1 MREKKVLSKSL
12 LLLAITS
19 IMLFAM
25 SITSFAASTVTNV
38 TQTDS
43 SESSVK
49 ITWTGDVQAYGYY
62 VYYSKDNKSWVR
74 KDKDTD
80 KYPDAFASDGNETTI
95 SGLDAGTAY
104 YVMLVPVYRD
114 ANYNYIAQTNKRSAT
129 ITVVTAPKQVTAVT
143 QTKATASSV
152 TLKWSASAGAN
163 RYYVYRGYYGT
174 SSSLVANVTGTTA
187 TIKAAAGSE
196 ESYYVFP
203 VKVSALNY
211 RAISDYGKGVSAKA
225 APGKVSRLASAKYG
239 NLNWKSSGTT
249 VTVYWSNNAN
259 ADYTPDGYK
268 VEIYSVDG
276 KKKLKTYNITKKYTA
291 YKKFNIKSIKNKG
304 FKIRVCG
311 YVTVNGKKCYGSW
324 SSKVTVIPQGNIKL
338 TQKSKTSMKVSWSKV
353 ANATSYTI
361 YACKD
366 ENVAKENQ
374 KWYKVKTVSK
384 KTTSYTVKN
393 LKNGKYAGFYVIPT
407 VKIGG
412 KKYKADAVWYSYM
425 YMSKYY

>member
-43 SESSVK
+43 SENSVK
-49 ITWTGDVQAYGYY
+49 ITWSGDVQAYGYY

-74 KDKDTD
+74 PSQATD
-80 KYPDAFASDGNETTI
+80 KYPDAYTSWGNETTI

-104 YVMLVPVYRD
+104 YVMLVPVYK
-114 ANYNYIAQTNKRSAT
+114 NGSTYTAQTDKRSAT
-129 ITVVTAPKQVTAVT
+129 ITVVTSPKQVTSVI
-143 QTKATASSV
+143 QTKATASTV
-152 TLKWSASAGAN
+152 TLKWAASAGAN
-163 RYYVYRGYYGT
+163 RYYVYRGYGT
-174 SSSLVANVTGTTA
+174 AATLVANVTGTTA
-187 TIKAAAGSE
+187 TIKAAAGSA

-211 RAISDYGKGVSAKA
+211 RAISDYGKGVTAKA

-249 VTVYWSNNAN
+249 VTVYWDRNAN
-259 ADYTPDGYK
+259 ADYIPDGYK

-276 KKKLKTYNITKKYTA
+276 KKKLKTYNITKKYTS

-324 SSKVTVIPQGNIKL
+324 SSKVTVIPQGNVKL

-361 YACKD
+361 YACK
-366 ENVAKENQ
+366 NTSVSAENQ

-393 LKNGKYAGFYVIPT
+393 LKTSKYAGFYVIPT

>member
-1 MREKKVLSKSL
+1 MKEKKVLSKSL

-19 IMLFAM
+19 IMMFAM

-38 TQTDS
+38 RQSDDG
-43 SESSVK
+43 ENSVT
-49 ITWTGDVQAYGYY
+49 ITWTGDAQAYGYY

-74 KDKDTD
+74 PYQATD
-80 KYPDAFASDGNETTI
+80 KYPDVYAAEGNETIIT
-95 SGLDAGTAY
+95 GLDAGTAY
-104 YVMLVPVYRD
+104 YVMLVPVYKD
-114 ANYNYIAQTNKRSAT
+114 ANYNYIAQTDKRSAT
-129 ITVVTAPKQVTAVT
+129 ITVVTSPKQVTTVT

-152 TLKWSASAGAN
+152 TLKWAASAGAN
-163 RYYVYRGYYGT
+163 RYYVYRGY
-174 SSSLVANVTGTTA
+174 SSPTLVANVTGTTA
-187 TIKAAAGSE
+187 TIKASAGSE

-225 APGKVSRLASAKYG
+225 APGKVSKLASAKYG

-249 VTVYWSNNAN
+249 VTVYWSSNAN

-324 SSKVTVIPQGNIKL
+324 SSKVTVIPQGNVKL

-366 ENVAKENQ
+366 ESVAKENQ
-374 KWYKVKTVSK
+374 KWYKVATVGK
-384 KTTSYTVKN
+384 KTTSYTVKK
-393 LKNGKYAGFYVIPT
+393 LKSGKYAGFYVIPT

>member
-43 SESSVK
+43 SESSVT
-49 ITWTGDVQAYGYY
+49 ITYSGDVQAYGYY

-74 KDKDTD
+74 KDKATD
-80 KYPDAFASDGNETTI
+80 KGPDVYASSGNEARI

-114 ANYNYIAQTNKRSAT
+114 ANYNYTAQTDKRSGT
-129 ITVVTAPKQVTAVT
+129 ITVVTTPKQVTAVS
-143 QTKATASSV
+143 QTKATASTV
-152 TLKWSASAGAN
+152 TLKWAASAGAN
-163 RYYVYRGYYGT
+163 RYYVYRGY
-174 SSSLVANVTGTTA
+174 SSPTLVANVTGTTA

-225 APGKVSRLASAKYG
+225 APGKVSKLASAKYG

-249 VTVYWSNNAN
+249 VTVYWDRNAN

-276 KKKLKTYNITKKYTA
+276 KKKLKTYNITKKYTS

-324 SSKVTVIPQGNIKL
+324 SSKVTVIPQGNVKL

-361 YACKD
+361 YACK
-366 ENVAKENQ
+366 NTSVSAENQ

-393 LKNGKYAGFYVIPT
+393 LKTSKYAGFYVIPT

>member
-43 SESSVK
+43 SESSVT
-49 ITWTGDVQAYGYY
+49 ITYSGDVQAYGYY

-74 KDKDTD
+74 KDKATD
-80 KYPDAFASDGNETTI
+80 KYPDVYASSGNEARI

-114 ANYNYIAQTNKRSAT
+114 ANYNYTAQTDKRSGT
-129 ITVVTAPKQVTAVT
+129 ITVVTTPKQVTAVS
-143 QTKATASSV
+143 QTKATASTV
-152 TLKWSASAGAN
+152 TLKWAASAGAN
-163 RYYVYRGYYGT
+163 RYYVYRGY
-174 SSSLVANVTGTTA
+174 SSPTLVANVTGTTA

-225 APGKVSRLASAKYG
+225 APGKVSKLASAKYG

-249 VTVYWSNNAN
+249 VTVYWDRNAN
-259 ADYTPDGYK
+259 ADYIPDGYK

-276 KKKLKTYNITKKYTA
+276 KKKLKTYNITKKYTS

-324 SSKVTVIPQGNIKL
+324 SSKVTVIPQGNVKL

-366 ENVAKENQ
+366 ENVSKENQ